1 MNQTTTR
8 SELWFIL
15 FLLAGLLLSW
25 SPGTSRQSTNDS
37 PKTVLLMQIEGE
49 IERGVSAYV
58 KRALNQAQDQQPDR
72 VIIRINTPGGRL
84 DAALV
89 IKDLI
94 LDASIPITA
103 FINRQALS
111 AGALISLAADDIV
124 MVEGG
129 VIGAATPI
137 TGDSGQ
143 KASEKVVSAV
153 RKAFAATAE
162 YHNRDPRSA
171 EAMVDESVEIPGLI
185 ERGKLLTLTASEA
198 LKWNISDKN
207 VQSLQDYLKTE
218 QLDTARQ
225 IIAAPALIEQLVGFL
240 TSSVVSS
247 LLISL
252 GFLGLYFE
260 IINPGWG
267 IGGTLGVIF
276 LALFFWSHFL
286 AGLAGWEGLAL
297 VIVGFLLIV
306 VEVLVIPGFGI
317 AGILGL
323 VALAAGLFMSL
334 LGNVSVASAD
344 DFIRVGYILM
354 GSFAFTVFGAWALF
368 KYLPGRRSLAGLF
381 LSDRLSRDAENPE
394 PDSPQHT
401 LLKVGD
407 QGVALT
413 DLRPAGA
420 ARFGE
425 QRVDVV
431 TEGEYVSAG
440 IPIRIL
446 STHGNRNVV
455 RPVETEADP
464 AQQ

>member
-1 MNQTTTR
+1 VLLYWNSGTTQQP
-8 SELWFIL
+8 SDD
-15 FLLAGLLLSW
+15 
-25 SPGTSRQSTNDS
+25 P

-58 KRALNQAQDQQPDR
+58 RRALNQAQEQQPAR
-72 VIIRINTPGGRL
+72 VVIRINTPGGRL

-137 TGDSGQ
+137 TGNSGE

-162 YHNRDPRSA
+162 YHNRDPRIA

-185 ERGKLLTLTASEA
+185 ENGKLLTLTASEA
-198 LKWNISDKN
+198 LQWKISDKS

-225 IIAAPALIEQLVGFL
+225 VIAAPALIEQLVGFL

-260 IINPGWG
+260 FINPGWG

-297 VIVGFLLIV
+297 VIVGLLLIV

-323 VALAAGLFMSL
+323 IALAAGLFMSL

-344 DFIRVGYILM
+344 DFLRVGYILV
-354 GSFAFTVFGAWALF
+354 GSFGLTLIGAWALF

-381 LSDRLSRDAENPE
+381 LSDRLSREADYPE
-394 PDSPQHT
+394 PDSPQHPH
-401 LLKVGD
+401 LNAGD
-407 QGVALT
+407 QGVAIT
-413 DLRPAGA
+413 DLRPAGT
-420 ARFGE
+420 ARFGDL
-425 QRVDVV
+425 RVDVV
-431 TEGEYVSAG
+431 TEGEYVGAG
-440 IPIRIL
+440 TPIRLL

-455 RPVETEADP
+455 RPVETET
-464 AQQ
+464 